1 MTYTNAA
8 SQRNMDSSQ
17 NITGNRLTRMG
28 TGSSE
33 VKLTFSAYEFFIF
46 NLLHGAIWNPYKPE
60 PVRNF
65 PHMAVSF
72 LDNFFSVEGFI
83 V

>member
-8 SQRNMDSSQ
+8 SQRSMTSSR
-17 NITGNRLTRMG
+17 ITGGSRFAGSN

-46 NLLHGAIWNPYKPE
+46 NLLHGAVWNPYKPE
-60 PVRNF
+60 PVRTF
-65 PHMAVSF
+65 PQMAVSSIQ
-72 LDNFFSVEGFI
+72 FFSLEFAI